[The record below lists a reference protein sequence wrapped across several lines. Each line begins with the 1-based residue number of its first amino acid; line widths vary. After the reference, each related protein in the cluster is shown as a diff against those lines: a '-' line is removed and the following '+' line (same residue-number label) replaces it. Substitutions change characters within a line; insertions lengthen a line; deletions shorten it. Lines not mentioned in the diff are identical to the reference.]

1 MKIKTDALTARRTA
15 LRYFTFFSG
24 LFLVANGVVFT
35 INANLGV
42 NPWDVFHIG
51 VANQVGLSIGRVYQ
65 LTGFTVLAISYF
77 FKVRIYIGTILNMIF
92 LGLFVDL
99 VIGFDY
105 IPYPGGQLWS
115 AILLYV
121 TGVVIYGLGVAVY
134 ISPNVGAGPRDSL
147 MLALTRAT
155 RFNAGT
161 IRTFMEVIV
170 AIVGYF
176 LGGPLGVGTAIFA
189 LSLGLFMEFGFFLV
203 NRFKKTQ
210 VFRLFW
216 FG

>member
-1 MKIKTDALTARRTA
+1 
-15 LRYFTFFSG
+15 
-24 LFLVANGVVFT
+24 
-35 INANLGV
+35 
-42 NPWDVFHIG
+42 
-51 VANQVGLSIGRVYQ
+51 
-65 LTGFTVLAISYF
+65 
-77 FKVRIYIGTILNMIF
+77 
-92 LGLFVDL
+92 
-99 VIGFDY
+99 
-105 IPYPGGQLWS
+105 
-115 AILLYV
+115 
-121 TGVVIYGLGVAVY
+121 
-134 ISPNVGAGPRDSL
+134 
-147 MLALTRAT
+147 LTRAT